1 MKRML
6 AAALI
11 LTLAVLALPA
21 IFKLDKAAAPP
32 DAPDEPQKTA
42 EPLPGDKTR
51 SIRLLEGEQV
61 REISVFDY
69 LTGVL
74 AAEMPVS
81 FEPEA
86 LKAQAVAARSYLQR
100 GLMSP
105 RHDNADICSSPDC
118 CQAYLSPEQLMASW
132 GENYELYIK
141 RITDAV
147 EATDG
152 QYLSYD
158 GEPALAA
165 FHSSSEGATEDSGA
179 IWNGLPYLVSVDS
192 PETAETVPNF
202 VTTVRS
208 ADIDFRDTILYL
220 KPEAD
225 MTGPADG
232 WVGEVRRSASGRV
245 DSIVIGGVEFTGSE
259 LRSLFSLRSTDFE
272 LSRGDGEFVF
282 TVKGY
287 GHGVGMSQYGA
298 NAMARSGSDYRD
310 ILAHYY
316 PSTFLVAH

>member
-11 LTLAVLALPA
+11 LTLAVLALPWL
-21 IFKLDKAAAPP
+21 FKLDQAASPP
-32 DAPDEPQKTA
+32 DVPDGPQKTA

-100 GLMSP
+100 GLLSP
-105 RHDNADICSSPDC
+105 KHDNADICTSADC
-118 CQAYLSPEQLMASW
+118 CQAYLSPEQLRTSW
-132 GENYELYIK
+132 GEKYELYIEK
-141 RITDAV
+141 ITAAV

-225 MTGPADG
+225 MTGPADD
-232 WVGEVRRSASGRV
+232 WIGEVRLSDSGRV

-259 LRSLFSLRSTDFE
+259 LRRLFSLRSTDFE

-298 NAMARSGSDYRD
+298 TAMAKDGADYKE
-310 ILAHYY
+310 ILEHYY
-316 PSTFLVAH
+316 PGTSLV

>member
-11 LTLAVLALPA
+11 LTLAVLTLPRV
-21 IFKLDKAAAPP
+21 FKLEAAPTP
-32 DAPDEPQKTA
+32 AASDVPQKTA
-42 EPLPGDKTR
+42 EPLPEDKSR
-51 SIRLLEGEQV
+51 SIRLLEGEQA

-100 GLMSP
+100 GLLSP
-105 RHDNADICSSPDC
+105 KHDNADICASADC
-118 CQAYLSPEQLMASW
+118 CQAYLSPEQLQASW

-141 RITDAV
+141 KIIAAV

-192 PETAETVPNF
+192 PETAESVPNF
-202 VTTVRS
+202 VSTVRS

-225 MTGPADG
+225 MTGAADT
-232 WVGEVRRSASGRV
+232 WIGETKRSASGRV
-245 DSIVIGGVEFTGSE
+245 ESIVIGGVAFTGSE
-259 LRSLFSLRSTDFE
+259 LRTLFSLRSTDFE

-298 NAMARSGSDYRD
+298 NTMAKSGANYKE
-310 ILAHYY
+310 ILQHYY
-316 PSTFLVAH
+316 PGTSLA

>member
-11 LTLAVLALPA
+11 LTLAVLALPRF
-21 IFKLDKAAAPP
+21 FKLEQPGATA
-32 DAPDEPQKTA
+32 APDEPQKTA
-42 EPLPGDKTR
+42 QPLPGDKTR

-61 REISVFDY
+61 RDISVFDY

-100 GLMSP
+100 GLQSP
-105 RHDNADICSSPDC
+105 KHDNADICASANC
-118 CQAYLSPEQLMASW
+118 CQAYLSSEQLQASW

-141 RITDAV
+141 KITAAV
-147 EATDG
+147 ESTDG
-152 QYLSYD
+152 QYLSYG

-165 FHSSSEGATEDSGA
+165 FHSSSEGATEDSA
-179 IWNGLPYLVSVDS
+179 AVWNGLPYLVSVDS
-192 PETAETVPNF
+192 PETAESVPNF
-202 VTTVRS
+202 VSTVRS

-225 MTGPADG
+225 MTGEADT
-232 WVGEVRRSASGRV
+232 WIGETKRSASGRV
-245 DSIVIGGVEFTGSE
+245 ESIVIGGVSITGSE
-259 LRSLFSLRSTDFE
+259 LRTLFSLRSTDFE
-272 LSRGDGEFVF
+272 LSRGEGEFVF

-298 NAMARSGSDYRD
+298 NTMAKSGADYKE
-310 ILAHYY
+310 ILQHYY
-316 PSTFLVAH
+316 PGTTLV